1 MDETSF
7 INHMNPLKFT
17 AIHKIF
23 LLHIEIMYPHVLQVY
38 CLVLVGLSLPAPG
51 HSFGILS
58 EAINAFSCGCGCRF
72 YDVGT
77 CETRSKL
84 ECQVR
89 RGSQML
95 NRMF

>member
-1 MDETSF
+1 
-7 INHMNPLKFT
+7 MN
-17 AIHKIF
+17 
-23 LLHIEIMYPHVLQVY
+23 PHVLQVY